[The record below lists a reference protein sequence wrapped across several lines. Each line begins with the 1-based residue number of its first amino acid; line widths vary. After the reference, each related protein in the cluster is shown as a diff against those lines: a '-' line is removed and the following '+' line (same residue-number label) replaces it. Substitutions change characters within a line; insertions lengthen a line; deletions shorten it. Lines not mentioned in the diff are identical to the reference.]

1 MKREFTD
8 IILNIKKMTLEEI
21 KNIVTNVAKSD
32 IKTLIDEKEMLISN
46 TKFGTIVGHF
56 AGNSFFFYSN
66 GKELFRDSD
75 KSKAIKF
82 LTNSYN
88 ITIK

>member
-1 MKREFTD
+1 
-8 IILNIKKMTLEEI
+8 MTLQDL
-21 KNIVTNVAKSD
+21 KNMVTNVAKSD
-32 IKTLIDEKEMLISN
+32 IKILIDEKEMLISN

-66 GKELFRDSD
+66 GKELFRNSD

-82 LTNSYN
+82 LTNCYN
-88 ITIK
+88 IIIK